1 MKARVRSL
9 RSGKVVNV
17 PEGDTVFLAAS
28 RLNAAIGGKR
38 LLRTDF
44 RVPAFATSDLSGHVL
59 TEVVS
64 RGKHLLFRTEG
75 EITLHTHFKMDGR
88 WDLYRPGE
96 PWAGPTHHVRVVLT
110 TESHVAVGSRLGV
123 TELIP
128 TAREHEVVG
137 HLGPDVLG
145 PDWDP
150 DEVLTRFL
158 DQPERAIGE
167 ALVDQRVMAGPGNVY
182 RNEVCFLRGLDP
194 RTPVRAVPD
203 LPRLIDLM
211 KRLMEANR
219 WTGNQITTGDTRR
232 GRRHWVYGRAGQP
245 CGRCGT
251 LLRAEPGEPS
261 TAERSTFWC
270 PRCQPAMIDAVD
282 RSAR

>member
-1 MKARVRSL
+1 M
-9 RSGKVVNV
+9 G
-17 PEGDTVFLAAS
+17 
-28 RLNAAIGGKR
+28 I
-38 LLRTDF
+38 
-44 RVPAFATSDLSGHVL
+44 
-59 TEVVS
+59 
-64 RGKHLLFRTEG
+64 
-75 EITLHTHFKMDGR
+75 
-88 WDLYRPGE
+88 
-96 PWAGPTHHVRVVLT
+96 
-110 TESHVAVGSRLGV
+110 

-128 TAREHEVVG
+128 TAREHEVMG

-145 PDWDP
+145 SDWDP

-245 CGRCGT
+245 CRRCGT

-261 TAERSTFWC
+261 TTERSTFWC
-270 PRCQPAMIDAVD
+270 PRCQPAMIDLL
-282 RSAR
+282 